1 MPKNKKTNQS
11 KTKKSPNLKGVSVS
25 GLTTRQTNAM
35 KKHSQHHTVK
45 HLKQMVKEMKKGK
58 TFSASHKLA
67 MKKVG
72 K

>member
-1 MPKNKKTNQS
+1 MPKAKYNANS
-11 KTKKSPNLKGVSVS
+11 KKSSLRGVSLK
-25 GLTTRQTNAM
+25 GLTTRQTTAM
-35 KKHSQHHTVK
+35 KNHSKHHTVK